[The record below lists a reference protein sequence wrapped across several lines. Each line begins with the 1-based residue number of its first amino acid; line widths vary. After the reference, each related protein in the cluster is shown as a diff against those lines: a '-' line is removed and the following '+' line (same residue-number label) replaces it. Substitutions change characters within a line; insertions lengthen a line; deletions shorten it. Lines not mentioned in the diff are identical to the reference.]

1 MSYLRRDSSDS
12 AFVADRLPIYVF
24 PAMVGSGRILL
35 GMALAGI
42 TTAIM
47 LDSRAIEEAIF
58 WWLAAT
64 AYMSSLILVVSG
76 IFAVNVVPGQ
86 PATAPTDSAPQ
97 RAQLPQRVE
106 PASASLRAAAP
117 QPASAQPRDR
127 LGDLLVRRWKLV
139 TNTQLSQALLE
150 RKESNR
156 SLVFVL
162 ARRGLLTDE
171 ILTKIL
177 SAQAASQ
184 EPWQDGSR
192 HA

>member
-12 AFVADRLPIYVF
+12 EFVADRLPVYVF
-24 PAMVGSGRILL
+24 PAVVGSGRILL

-47 LDSRAIEEAIF
+47 LDSRATEEAIF
-58 WWLAAT
+58 WWLATT
-64 AYMSSLILVVSG
+64 AYVSSFVLVVSG

-86 PATAPTDSAPQ
+86 PTRAPTDSAPERLRSQ
-97 RAQLPQRVE
+97 QRVR
-106 PASASLRAAAP
+106 PASPPLRAAAR

-127 LGDLLVRRWKLV
+127 LGDLLVRRWEVV
-139 TNTQLSQALLE
+139 TNAQLSQALLE
-150 RKESNR
+150 HKESNR

-171 ILTKIL
+171 LLTDIL
-177 SAQAASQ
+177 SARSQ
-184 EPWQDGSR
+184 GQD
-192 HA
+192 AW

>member
-64 AYMSSLILVVSG
+64 AYVSSLILVVSG

-86 PATAPTDSAPQ
+86 PTTAPTDSAPQ
-97 RAQLPQRVE
+97 RARERSRSRDAQRVR
-106 PASASLRAAAP
+106 PAAP
-117 QPASAQPRDR
+117 HSRSGRLCQSPA
-127 LGDLLVRRWKLV
+127 
-139 TNTQLSQALLE
+139 
-150 RKESNR
+150 
-156 SLVFVL
+156 
-162 ARRGLLTDE
+162 GL
-171 ILTKIL
+171 
-177 SAQAASQ
+177 
-184 EPWQDGSR
+184 
-192 HA
+192 